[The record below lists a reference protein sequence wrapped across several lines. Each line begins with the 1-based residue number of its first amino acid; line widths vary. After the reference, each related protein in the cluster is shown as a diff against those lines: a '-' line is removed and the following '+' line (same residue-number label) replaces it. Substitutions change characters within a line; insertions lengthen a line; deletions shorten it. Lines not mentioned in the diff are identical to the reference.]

1 MGPRELQFLLP
12 VASVQQRNQQIYT
25 FDSQF
30 FLCSAEPPMLML
42 ITPDFEVDCLGG
54 GCRAIWQPVAMQFLD
69 FVDFQNAWA
78 VNYSD
83 MLSCVF
89 MFLSLVMMLA
99 WIHFQY
105 PHMVISHLL
114 IIRRNMR
121 SSIYI
126 LRWIPDLPEQRD
138 QNISGALRCYAINAW
153 ELLSERLINR
163 IVNWPADLPLGPSA
177 SIWPDLIG
185 GVTLMSSV
193 MSHIL
198 THLRP
203 PLQATVPTVWCLGFN
218 SVWDGDK

>member
-1 MGPRELQFLLP
+1 
-12 VASVQQRNQQIYT
+12 
-25 FDSQF
+25 
-30 FLCSAEPPMLML
+30 
-42 ITPDFEVDCLGG
+42 
-54 GCRAIWQPVAMQFLD
+54 
-69 FVDFQNAWA
+69 
-78 VNYSD
+78 

-89 MFLSLVMMLA
+89 MFLPLVMMLA
-99 WIHFQY
+99 WVHFQY

-114 IIRRNMR
+114 IIRRDMR

-126 LRWIPDLPEQRD
+126 PRWIPDLPKQRD
-138 QNISGALRCYAINAW
+138 QNISGTLRCYAINAW

-203 PLQATVPTVWCLGFN
+203 PLQATAPTVWCLGFN
-218 SVWDGDK
+218 SVWDGDKQVFQRMSYQSNRPQNAFYSIRRVIYAIKWISVHFVNHSSGQIESGVG

>member
-1 MGPRELQFLLP
+1 
-12 VASVQQRNQQIYT
+12 
-25 FDSQF
+25 
-30 FLCSAEPPMLML
+30 
-42 ITPDFEVDCLGG
+42 
-54 GCRAIWQPVAMQFLD
+54 
-69 FVDFQNAWA
+69 
-78 VNYSD
+78 

-89 MFLSLVMMLA
+89 MYLPLVMMLA
-99 WIHFQY
+99 WVHFQY
-105 PHMVISHLL
+105 HHMVVSHLL
-114 IIRRNMR
+114 IIGRNMR

-126 LRWIPDLPEQRD
+126 PRWILDLPKQRD
-138 QNISGALRCYAINAW
+138 QNISGTLRCYAINAW

-218 SVWDGDK
+218 SVWDGDKQVFQRMSYQSNRPKMHFIPLEGSFMLLNGYLFILWITRVNRLSQALVSQWVLSPLKIINVCLCLMGAGSV